1 MRACVQGALELLIKM
16 QPGATAE
23 LLCNAAPGAEV
34 AVSPVQGKGFP
45 VDRLPA
51 DSVDTV
57 LLFASGSGITPLRA
71 VIESGVLGKRKEVR
85 GAGGA
90 RMPVCV

>member
-1 MRACVQGALELLIKM
+1 MTLPLAHLQGALELLIKV

-23 LLCNAAPGAEV
+23 LLCNAAAGTEV
-34 AVSPVQGKGFP
+34 SVSPVQGKGFP
-45 VDRLPA
+45 VEKLPA

-57 LLFASGSGITPLRA
+57 VLCASGSGITPLRA

-85 GAGGA
+85 E
-90 RMPVCV
+90 